1 MTKPQ
6 FALIPSAYRDS
17 RIYSVLPVD
26 GSGDMTFYRAAEV
39 TRVREDGLMENVSSL
54 IPRLNWLNSNC
65 PSLLLEP
72 QRTNLALYSEN
83 FEGTNWSAGNT
94 VVTQN
99 DSIAPSGEQTAVK
112 LQRTTTSAS
121 YRTHFIYKSN
131 SAITY
136 TTSVFVKQGENNFF
150 AMRSQGSFPSRV
162 DIRFRF
168 DTGLIYYAQA
178 ISGFTLIDYDVENYS
193 NGWYR
198 IYYTYTSDTH
208 SNLSITFSPRET
220 DGNIDGSDISSN
232 SFAYVWGF
240 QTEVGN
246 YLTSYIY
253 TSNFQTTRDADL
265 TYGAFSTYN
274 SNEGALFLDVKAFNN
289 DGSSVIRLGDNG
301 ANIMSFNFSTNNNLF
316 ILINNVYSSPIT
328 SYTYIHDG
336 ERQKY
341 AIKWIGDNYYIY
353 INGLLVISAIN
364 TGRTFS
370 SLTSFNFTAN
380 NGFSNFQ
387 GEVYNAQIFDTALS
401 NDEIINL
408 TK

>member
-1 MTKPQ
+1 
-6 FALIPSAYRDS
+6 
-17 RIYSVLPVD
+17 
-26 GSGDMTFYRAAEV
+26 
-39 TRVREDGLMENVSSL
+39 
-54 IPRLNWLNSNC
+54 
-65 PSLLLEP
+65 
-72 QRTNLALYSEN
+72 
-83 FEGTNWSAGNT
+83 
-94 VVTQN
+94 
-99 DSIAPSGEQTAVK
+99 
-112 LQRTTTSAS
+112 
-121 YRTHFIYKSN
+121 
-131 SAITY
+131 
-136 TTSVFVKQGENNFF
+136 VFVKQGLDNFF
-150 AMRSQGSFPSRV
+150 AMRAQGSYPSRV

-208 SNLSITFSPRET
+208 SNLSLTFSPRET
-220 DGNIDGSDISSN
+220 DGNIDGGDTSSN
-232 SFAYVWGF
+232 SFAYVWGV

-253 TSNFQTTRDADL
+253 TSSSQTTRDADL
-265 TYGAFSTYN
+265 TYDAFSTYN

-380 NGFSNFQ
+380 NGFSHFQ
-387 GEVYNAQIFDTALS
+387 GEVYNTQIFDTALS
-401 NDEIINL
+401 NEEIINL